1 MRHAF
6 RKTSLMLATAAL
18 LIGAQTVS
26 AKTVR
31 IGAAVYGLQAEFM
44 QLWSNAAKQ
53 HPAVKSGDAE
63 VTVFDGR
70 YDALVQEN
78 QFDTMVTRQF
88 DAIVFVPIDAV
99 ACASA
104 VAKAAAANIPVVGS
118 NTRCNSD
125 QLASFVGSDDVKAGE
140 MVANA
145 VLEKIG
151 FKGNVVVIEGP
162 IGQSAQ
168 IDRAQGIKNV
178 LDKNPNVKVLE
189 KRTANWSRAEAL
201 SLMENWLTAHRG
213 KIDGIIAQNDEMA
226 LGAIEAIKAAGLKVE
241 DFSIAGV
248 DGITDALTAVKDGS
262 MESVLQ
268 DAEAQAHGAIDV
280 AIRQVVGSSYQPKS
294 PIWAAYKAG
303 MPWNDGAQK
312 HYNVPWTP
320 VTLENVDQLLSK
332 RGN

>member
-1 MRHAF
+1 MKHVF
-6 RKTSLMLATAAL
+6 RKTSLLLATAVL
-18 LIGAQTVS
+18 TLGAGTVS
-26 AKTVR
+26 AKPIR

-53 HPAVKSGDAE
+53 HPAVKSGEVE

-88 DAIVFVPIDAV
+88 DAIVFVPIDAE

-104 VAKAAAANIPVVGS
+104 VAKAAAANIPVIGS

-145 VLEKIG
+145 VLEKMG

-178 LDKNPNVKVLE
+178 LDKNSNVTVLE

-201 SLMENWLTAHRG
+201 SLMENWLTSYRG
-213 KIDGIIAQNDEMA
+213 NIGGIIAQNDEMA
-226 LGAIEAIKAAGLKVE
+226 LGAIEAIKAAGLKVD

-248 DGITDALTAVKDGS
+248 DGITDALRAVKDGS

-268 DAEAQAHGAIDV
+268 DAEAQAQGAIDV
-280 AIRQVVGSSYQPKS
+280 AIRQVIGSRYQPKS
-294 PIWAAYKAG
+294 PIWTAYQADMAWADG
-303 MPWNDGAQK
+303 MKK

-320 VTLENVDQLLSK
+320 VTRDNVEKLLSK

>member
-1 MRHAF
+1 MKHAF
-6 RKTSLMLATAAL
+6 KKTSLMLVTATL
-18 LIGAQTVS
+18 MLGASAVS
-26 AKTVR
+26 AKTVK

-53 HPAVKSGDAE
+53 HPAVKSGEAE

-78 QFDTMVTRQF
+78 QFDTMITRQF
-88 DAIVFVPIDAV
+88 DAIVFIPIDAV
-99 ACASA
+99 ACVSA
-104 VAKAAAANIPVVGS
+104 VAKAAAANIPVIGS
-118 NTRCNSD
+118 NTGCNSD
-125 QLASFVGSDDVKAGE
+125 QMSSFVGSDDVKAGE

-151 FKGNVVVIEGP
+151 SKGNIVVIEGP

-178 LDKNPNVKVLE
+178 LDKNPNVNVLE
-189 KRTANWSRAEAL
+189 KRTANWSRAESLA
-201 SLMENWLTAHRG
+201 LMENWLTAHRG
-213 KIDGIIAQNDEMA
+213 KVDGIIAQNDEMA

-241 DFSIAGV
+241 DFAIAGV
-248 DGITDALTAVKDGS
+248 DGITDALTAVKGGS

-294 PIWAAYKAG
+294 PIWEAYKSG
-303 MPWNDGAQK
+303 MPWADGMQK

-320 VTLENVDQLLSK
+320 VTSSNVDQLLSK